1 MIANIIGHELRKY
14 TDTGQFP
21 SAPAGLE
28 SHLGLD
34 SCPSNSSDVCDALTA
49 FTQVITTQLNIFG
62 AFVNLSDG
70 KTLRLVAGSWGQGSN
85 TDALRLARSEAD
97 HETWLWLA
105 RRSIQ
110 QASGPDS
117 ANGTLVVDL
126 VHDER
131 TAHLPCVSEAPHLRY
146 YAAAPL
152 TTKLGISIGTL
163 FFLSGSDHRASVS
176 TNDLEFLGS
185 VAKKCMSQLEVAR
198 QIYLRQRVERLCE
211 ALGSFVQYRS
221 LFSQVH
227 EEFPNLGSW
236 SRHRS
241 PPVRD
246 GVAMTNQNIQAHM
259 RSASGPSSSFAYE
272 QAKEPPMSNGCAK
285 SNGGPPKQSQ
295 ETTYQHVF
303 RRSAESL
310 GEALDVDGVMFVN
323 GLVGSKGLCLPFAD
337 SDQECRAN
345 ISQKPRSRS
354 ADLASSRRPSINSNS
369 PPPFSRFKKRRQ
381 RSESPGER
389 IFASKDCE
397 QKVLTRQP
405 GEILGFWSRNSPIS
419 EREIHDETL
428 RLDSLSEGFLQLL
441 LERYP
446 CGNIWCFEQD
456 QAFAFCG
463 DELREARSCGD
474 ASRLSRAFPGARQLI
489 FAPLMDPVS
498 LKLLA
503 GCFAWTTQ
511 LSPVLTPESNIRPLR
526 SFLHSVEAE
535 ISRIDTVATIK
546 QQEAFVSAVSHELRT
561 PLHGILGAV
570 ELFGETELDSFQQGL
585 AESIRL
591 AGTTLHDTLNSVL
604 SYAQI
609 NQFERRRNK
618 PEIHGHRKSTSESQ
632 ICKIPDRSSYG
643 LLSATDIATLCEETV
658 EVTAGGH
665 VYNNPN
671 SMNDLV
677 VTLDIQWQENWC
689 FLTEP
694 GALRRVMSN
703 IIGNALKYT
712 DKGFVDISL
721 HVEDGEFYEHRSSP
735 GRSAQKSPSPMV
747 SPKTVWDRNE
757 TIERPASA
765 VKDGVKHVVFT
776 VTDSGKG
783 MSRDFLE
790 KHLFVPFTQE
800 ETGTTQGG
808 QGVGLGMSIV
818 KSLVALLDGKIHV
831 RSQPRKGSSIAIS
844 IPMVEGSLVNAGAA
858 ISPAVHSISRLRSK
872 RPAVAILGYPPSIK
886 NCLNRYLL
894 DWFQATVVN
903 PEEEACEPD
912 ILIIDQTDQSAIED
926 AHFKFDAERV
936 ALLGVGR
943 SLSLRRTS
951 GAFSQ
956 QDFPVHVRKT
966 TCRPIGPN
974 KLAKSLLACLEDPGN
989 GTSSSRSS
997 QSQTST
1003 LSAVE
1008 HMEVDPPSPV
1018 LYDVPSPTK
1027 RPRYC
1032 ETLARENGSKAN
1044 PAPLLTQIPHLK
1056 QSSSPPAVLQPDVRK
1071 RDSQHDSPLTT
1082 PTTATGPSNALAMVI
1097 DEQRRCRPSSAR
1109 PRLLLVD
1116 DNDVNLMLLTKI
1128 MQKHGYTN
1136 YEVARNGEQAVEAFE
1151 RAQAQGVAFDIV
1163 FMDMMMPVLDGFAA
1177 TRAIRAIETRP
1188 YHHSHPAPPTAA
1200 AHPPFSPPTTTAAAT
1215 LQPNYSNSPTP
1226 PSPAT
1231 SFTAQ
1236 PKTEP
1241 MADGTT
1247 RALIVALTALS
1258 SRAEAD
1264 DARAA
1269 GADVV
1274 LSKPFL
1280 QGRVVEVVEGWVR
1293 RFDGGSGG

>member
-1 MIANIIGHELRKY
+1 MIPNIIGHELRKY

-28 SHLGLD
+28 GHLGLD

-49 FTQVITTQLNIFG
+49 FTQVITTQLNVFG

-70 KTLRLVAGSWGQGSN
+70 KTLRLVAGSWGQGCN
-85 TDALRLARSEAD
+85 TDALRLARSGAD
-97 HETWLWLA
+97 QETWLWLA

-110 QASGPDS
+110 QTSGPDS
-117 ANGTLVVDL
+117 ANGTFVVDL

-176 TNDLEFLGS
+176 TNDLELLGS

-246 GVAMTNQNIQAHM
+246 GVAMTNQNIQAHT
-259 RSASGPSSSFAYE
+259 RSASGPKCSTFAYE
-272 QAKEPPMSNGCAK
+272 QARDPPISNGCPK
-285 SNGGPPKQSQ
+285 SNGGPAKQSQ

-303 RRSAESL
+303 RRSAGSL

-337 SDQECRAN
+337 PDQECRAN
-345 ISQKPRSRS
+345 TAQKPRSRS
-354 ADLASSRRPSINSNS
+354 ADLVSSRRPSINSNS

-405 GEILGFWSRNSPIS
+405 GEILGFWSRDSPIS
-419 EREIHDETL
+419 AREVQDDTL
-428 RLDSLSEGFLQLL
+428 RLDSLGEGFLQLL

-474 ASRLSRAFPGARQLI
+474 AARLSRAFAGARQLI

-511 LSPVLTPESNIRPLR
+511 LSPVLTPESDIRPLR

-609 NQFERRRNK
+609 NQFERRRKK

-671 SMNDLV
+671 SMDDLV

-721 HVEDGEFYEHRSSP
+721 HVEDGEFYEKQSNP

-757 TIERPASA
+757 TIEGPASP
-765 VKDGVKHVVFT
+765 VKDDVKHVVFT

-800 ETGTTQGG
+800 DTGTTQGG

-844 IPMVEGSLVNAGAA
+844 IPMVEGSLVNSSAA
-858 ISPAVHSISRLRSK
+858 ISPAVHCISRLRRK
-872 RPAVAILGYPPSIK
+872 QPAVAILGFPPSIK
-886 NCLNRYLL
+886 NCLNMYLL
-894 DWFQATVVN
+894 DWFQATVVD
-903 PEEEACEPD
+903 PEQEACEPD
-912 ILIIDQTDQSAIED
+912 ILIIDQTDQNAIED

-951 GAFSQ
+951 GAFNQ

-974 KLAKSLLACLEDPGN
+974 KLAKSLLACLEDPCN

-997 QSQTST
+997 QSQNTN
-1003 LSAVE
+1003 LSSVE

-1032 ETLARENGSKAN
+1032 ETMAPENGRKEN

-1056 QSSSPPAVLQPDVRK
+1056 HSPSSPPAVLQSDVRK

-1082 PTTATGPSNALAMVI
+1082 PTTATRPSSNALAMVT
-1097 DEQRRCRPSSAR
+1097 DEQRRCQTSSAR

-1128 MQKHGYTN
+1128 MQKHGYAN

-1151 RAQAQGVAFDIV
+1151 RAQAQGAAAAFDVV

-1177 TRAIRAIETRP
+1177 TRAIRAIESRRP
-1188 YHHSHPAPPTAA
+1188 HHNHHNLNHPQHHHHSHPAAAPTAA
-1200 AHPPFSPPTTTAAAT
+1200 PSPPSSTSTTIA
-1215 LQPNYSNSPTP
+1215 P
-1226 PSPAT
+1226 PAPARVG
-1231 SFTAQ
+1231 
-1236 PKTEP
+1236 KD
-1241 MADGTT
+1241 DG
-1247 RALIVALTALS
+1247 ALIVALTALS

-1293 RFDGGSGG
+1293 RRRVGGE